1 MKTRK
6 ICLTKSANDKNGF
19 QNQTKSKST
28 FCLKTYSYHRICN
41 YVSKKYWIL
50 VSKNPPIHHHLTC
63 SNIIKIP
70 KKKRKIH
77 CKIQL
82 VSKLNLNNHIDIVRN
97 WGQQYFEWRLSNWIL
112 SLWCV
117 SVRCAHYNCYLYAW
131 IKLPS
136 IDNRLFNQTNKT
148 ILIKVL

>member
-1 MKTRK
+1 MKTKK
-6 ICLTKSANDKNGF
+6 ICLTKSANDKNDF

-28 FCLKTYSYHRICN
+28 FCLKTYSYHRIRN
-41 YVSKKYWIL
+41 YVSANIEYWFLRIHPFITIWPVRTSSKYR
-50 VSKNPPIHHHLTC
+50 
-63 SNIIKIP
+63 
-70 KKKRKIH
+70 KKRKIH
-77 CKIQL
+77 WKKRL
-82 VSKLNLNNHIDIVRN
+82 VSKLNRNNHIDIVRN
-97 WGQQYFEWRLSNWIL
+97 LGQKYFEWRLSNWIS

-136 IDNRLFNQTNKT
+136 IDHRLFNQTNKT

>member
-1 MKTRK
+1 MSDEVCKRQK
-6 ICLTKSANDKNGF
+6 RFSEPNKKQKYVLPENLLIP
-19 QNQTKSKST
+19 
-28 FCLKTYSYHRICN
+28 SYLQLRLE
-41 YVSKKYWIL
+41 KYWIL

-70 KKKRKIH
+70 KKRQIQWKIG
-77 CKIQL
+77 L

-97 WGQQYFEWRLSNWIL
+97 WGQKYFEWRLSNWIS